1 MTLTKRPAKR
11 RRLTNTVLESDDDQ
25 YDTQVTSY
33 STCEDNTDEE
43 DYSPG
48 TLHLAYRVVA

>member
-1 MTLTKRPAKR
+1 MTLTKQPAKR

-43 DYSPG
+43 DYLPG